1 MSSIVDDRAA
11 AERGALGLCAWCGVP
26 APAGVDG
33 LSRCPVCG
41 AATTS
46 PWPGDDELEQAYGD
60 WYRPSAGRFSGG
72 GDRVLSFSR
81 ARLARRLSR
90 IAPPGPVL
98 DVGAGDGTLIRAV
111 RAQGREAVGLERA
124 AISDDVLEC
133 EITAFAQRPGEW
145 AAVVFW
151 HSLEHLRDPSGAL
164 DRAAELLEPE
174 GILAVAVPNLSS
186 WQARVFSRD
195 WFHLDLPRH
204 LVHLPVSTLAHGIR
218 TRGFEIQR
226 CSHWRGGQILFGW
239 LYGLVRALPGHPD
252 LYSAIRRT
260 GAQGKEM
267 SGRRRAAVLAAGVA
281 VAPAAAALAAA
292 EIIAGAGGTVYI
304 EARRL

>member
-1 MSSIVDDRAA
+1 VSSIVNDRAA
-11 AERGALGLCAWCGVP
+11 SERGALGLCSWCGAP

-33 LSRCPVCG
+33 LSRCPACG

-46 PWPGDDELEQAYGD
+46 PWPDEDELERAYGD
-60 WYRPSAGRFSGG
+60 WYRPTAGRFSGG
-72 GDRVLSFSR
+72 GDRLLTFSR

-111 RAQGREAVGLERA
+111 QARGREAVGLERA
-124 AISDDVLEC
+124 ATSEEVLEC
-133 EITAFAQRPGEW
+133 EITAFADRPGQW

-164 DRAAELLEPE
+164 DRAAELLQPE

-186 WQARVFSRD
+186 WQARAFGRD

-204 LVHLPVSTLAHGIR
+204 LVHLPVSTLAQGIR
-218 TRGFEIQR
+218 ARGFEIRR
-226 CSHWRGGQILFGW
+226 CSHWRAGQILFGW
-239 LYGLVRALPGHPD
+239 LYGLVGALPGHPD

-260 GAQGKEM
+260 GAQGNET
-267 SGRRRAAVLAAGVA
+267 SGGRRAAVLAAGVV
-281 VAPAAAALAAA
+281 VAPVAAALAVA
-292 EIIAGAGGTVYI
+292 EIIAGAGGTVYT